1 MRLLSSLYTERI
13 FSNGYDFPRIQE
25 PKRLDR
31 TCVYRGYFAVRVD
44 HKIESL
50 LYFVDA
56 CSGLFF
62 FPSLVPNSPPSPS
75 EENNVTDTFWIFR
88 YADQREIARGNRR
101 AINGGKKKIGVYY
114 QRYGVELWSVEM
126 ADRLLICARI
136 VGYSS
141 LDGTR
146 SSRVVRFIYGM
157 IERYQIY
164 YILTNGQS
172 FSCVEKNRREGD
184 KL

>member
-13 FSNGYDFPRIQE
+13 FSNGYDFPRIRE

-44 HKIESL
+44 HQIESL

-75 EENNVTDTFWIFR
+75 EENTATWPIRFESFATRINAKLREAIAVLLTGEKRRLACIINVMGWN
-88 YADQREIARGNRR
+88 Y
-101 AINGGKKKIGVYY
+101 
-114 QRYGVELWSVEM
+114 
-126 ADRLLICARI
+126 DRWKWRI
-136 VGYSS
+136 VCWFARESWDTRVWTE
-141 LDGTR
+141 LDPLGSWDLFT
-146 SSRVVRFIYGM
+146 GW
-157 IERYQIY
+157 
-164 YILTNGQS
+164 
-172 FSCVEKNRREGD
+172 
-184 KL
+184 